1 LTNTVSYSRKNIGKD
16 QPVQMN
22 IHYLATFSDIVDIYN
37 GTENH
42 RMLYWSHCRNEH
54 VQFRFY
60 FT

>member
-42 RMLYWSHCRNEH
+42 RMLY
-54 VQFRFY
+54 
-60 FT
+60 